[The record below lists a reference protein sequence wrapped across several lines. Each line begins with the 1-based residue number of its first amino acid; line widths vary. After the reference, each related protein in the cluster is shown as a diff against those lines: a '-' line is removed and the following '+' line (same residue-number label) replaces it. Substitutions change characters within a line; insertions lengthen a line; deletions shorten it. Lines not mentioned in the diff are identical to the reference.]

1 MVKDV
6 QYLVTHSLRCKAT
19 DRFYDH
25 SGDRTA
31 LILMQEKDSQ
41 VLKAMLLFK
50 KKKERERE
58 RKKKFLGWVGSKP
71 GLNMLNCILPPL
83 WDGNARIPHVL
94 SLYQVVS
101 QGGFSHAFPYSL
113 AL

>member
-1 MVKDV
+1 
-6 QYLVTHSLRCKAT
+6 
-19 DRFYDH
+19 
-25 SGDRTA
+25 
-31 LILMQEKDSQ
+31 
-41 VLKAMLLFK
+41 
-50 KKKERERE
+50 
-58 RKKKFLGWVGSKP
+58 
-71 GLNMLNCILPPL
+71 MLNCILPPL

>member
-50 KKKERERE
+50 KRKRERE
-58 RKKKFLGWVGSKP
+58 KERKS
-71 GLNMLNCILPPL
+71 
-83 WDGNARIPHVL
+83 
-94 SLYQVVS
+94 S
-101 QGGFSHAFPYSL
+101 
-113 AL
+113 